1 MSVARRGYLDWLR
14 GIAVLIMIEAHTIES
29 WTRASDREHGPFG
42 YAIILGGFGAPIFLL
57 LAGIA
62 IPLMASAR
70 MRKGATQ
77 REAAASVRRRGWEIF
92 GLAFLFRLQ
101 SFVLSGGAPAQ
112 TLLKV
117 DILNIMGL
125 AMVGA
130 AALWGLAR
138 STASR
143 AVLLGSAAVGLT
155 MLTPVVRTMP
165 WLSWL
170 PDPVEWYLRPY
181 PGRTTF
187 TIFPWAGFLFAG
199 AVLGVVLAGLP
210 ATAGR
215 PGNVLPAEAGSY
227 GSKGG
232 NGDRRFVV
240 ALAVIGPLMA
250 LAGYGA
256 SYLPPIYAQTNFWTS
271 SPTFFF
277 LRLGVLISLVPLAYG
292 LSRALP
298 RVSALLEYFGR
309 ASLFIYWIHVEM
321 VYGVVSVALHKQLTF
336 AQAVAAFA
344 IFSAFLFGV
353 AKTKDY
359 LVARWTERAS
369 DEPRRRRSAE
379 QPNILG

>member
-1 MSVARRGYLDWLR
+1 MSTARRGYLDWLR
-14 GIAVLIMIEAHTIES
+14 GIAVLIMIEAHTIDS
-29 WTRASDREHGPFG
+29 WTHASDREHGAFG

-57 LAGIA
+57 LAGVA

-70 MRKGATQ
+70 MRKGASPGA
-77 REAAASVRRRGWEIF
+77 AAASVRRRGWEIF

-143 AVLLGSAAVGLT
+143 AVLLGGAAVALT
-155 MLTPVVRTMP
+155 MLTPIVRATP
-165 WLSWL
+165 WLAWV

-199 AVLGVVLAGLP
+199 AAIGVVMDRAPERRLIDWLSVLGP
-210 ATAGR
+210 A
-215 PGNVLPAEAGSY
+215 
-227 GSKGG
+227 
-232 NGDRRFVV
+232 
-240 ALAVIGPLMA
+240 IA
-250 LAGYGA
+250 LAGYAA

-277 LRLGVLISLVPLAYG
+277 LRLGVLILAVPAAYVWEHRPTG
-292 LSRALP
+292 DRWSPLQQ
-298 RVSALLEYFGR
+298 FGR
-309 ASLFIYWIHVEM
+309 TSLFIYWIHIEM
-321 VYGVVSVALHKQLTF
+321 VYGVLSAPLHKRLPLGTAIIGLVVF
-336 AQAVAAFA
+336 AV
-344 IFSAFLFGV
+344 FLFGLSLL
-353 AKTKDY
+353 KDWAVR
-359 LVARWTERAS
+359 LWRGRHESPGGRAS
-369 DEPRRRRSAE
+369 VAIR
-379 QPNILG
+379 